1 MRLAWITV
9 WKYSTGM
16 DSPLAAS
23 PIPAPVSVPV
33 PDALPR
39 PAPGPLAAWPV
50 ARNRAAHR
58 WEAAACTETPHPG
71 LRRGDR
77 PDAVAE
83 AGVAASG
90 FAALDAQL
98 PDGGWPRR
106 ALTELLLPHAG
117 VGEMRLLAP
126 VLVATVQAGRL
137 VMLFDPPASLSAW
150 ALAELGLDAQQLL
163 VIDGRSPVLPD
174 ASSLW
179 AIEQALKSGQVGAV
193 LAWLPPRLRA
203 ERLRRLQ
210 WAAQQH
216 DGPAFVLRET
226 AARDRPTAAPL
237 RLALQAAGADRLALR
252 ILKRRGP
259 PPGGVLQIELPP
271 PRLPVEM
278 LRASRRIVA
287 SSKLSGVL
295 DEASRAGAR
304 AAVHGDA
311 PGLASLP
318 SPVPAHAPVAGQSSV
333 ARSAVAE
340 AAFDAA
346 RCTAGFD
353 RGCDDAVSD
362 AAFSGAPAAAA
373 FHAALH
379 APLHAAVF
387 VDFGG

>member
-1 MRLAWITV
+1 
-9 WKYSTGM
+9 M

-23 PIPAPVSVPV
+23 AIPGPVPV

-39 PAPGPLAAWPV
+39 PVPGPLAAWPV

-58 WEAAACTETPHPG
+58 REIPAGTETPHPA

-77 PDAVAE
+77 PDAVVE

-90 FAALDAQL
+90 FAPLDAQL
-98 PDGGWPRR
+98 PGGGWPRR

-179 AIEQALKSGQVGAV
+179 AIEQALKSGHVGAV

-259 PPGGVLQIELPP
+259 PPGSVLQLELPP
-271 PRLPVEM
+271 LRLPVEM
-278 LRASRRIVA
+278 LQASRRVVA

-304 AAVHGDA
+304 AAVRGDA
-311 PGLASLP
+311 P
-318 SPVPAHAPVAGQSSV
+318 SPVPASTPVPVAGQPSAV
-333 ARSAVAE
+333 RSAAE

-353 RGCDDAVSD
+353 CGCDDTV
-362 AAFSGAPAAAA
+362 SGAPAAAA